1 MNKPLVTVLCLCYN
15 QGRFVEEAIQSVLTQ
30 SYPAVQLIILDDGSS
45 DDSVSII
52 EKCIGDRSD
61 IIFIINKTNQG
72 YTRALN
78 QALTYAKGEFI
89 IDLAADDV
97 LMANRVEEGV
107 LALSS
112 TGEKYGVN
120 FSDAILIDEMGKEVA
135 KHSDRFP
142 HHSILQGDVYRSII
156 EKYFICPPTMMFRKT
171 VIDTLGGYDET
182 LAYEDFDFFVRAS
195 RNYLFCYTPQVLVKK
210 RLLSN
215 SMASRQFKGDM
226 LQRWS
231 TLRVCEKINAL
242 NKTEEEGNSL
252 RRRIWYEIVVSLRR
266 AEFKLA
272 WEFGKLYFR
281 LSSPSTILT

>member
-1 MNKPLVTVLCLCYN
+1 
-15 QGRFVEEAIQSVLTQ
+15 
-30 SYPAVQLIILDDGSS
+30 
-45 DDSVSII
+45 
-52 EKCIGDRSD
+52 
-61 IIFIINKTNQG
+61 
-72 YTRALN
+72 
-78 QALTYAKGEFI
+78 
-89 IDLAADDV
+89 
-97 LMANRVEEGV
+97 MANRVEEGV

-112 TGEKYGVN
+112 AGEKYGVN